1 MNKTAKLLVLVLALA
16 MMLGVFAGCQGTTT
30 ADPTEAPV
38 AEATKAP
45 EADGEGDAEGEEPVT
60 EELEEMEI
68 SIAVWDVM
76 ESFVDGEMDMEDPLT
91 KYLYDRFKIVWKP
104 WDMTSGDYREKTSVW
119 TAANTLPDLFFGDE
133 KSGTN
138 YPNWKASGLIRS
150 IGTNES
156 LAAYPNILSAVNIDT
171 NTPYMIDNE
180 YWFFPRITFYDRAQ
194 GSIVGAALITREDW
208 MEKFGYT
215 QEQVEGSEA
224 AFTAMMK
231 DFTLGDPD
239 GNGVDDTYG
248 IVPSGATGL
257 VDRFKSRGF
266 NEDNIWVYD
275 KNGNIYRAN
284 MDYDAFQN
292 ACYVRSLYTA
302 GYIVPNY
309 PEFKGND
316 GVDYFCTGFGGV
328 LPRHACA
335 KHYSLTKT
343 NFWDKAEN
351 GLDFADSTCILFS
364 PMPDD
369 GSGEAFVA
377 SYAHSWSEMYVP
389 SSVDDAKM
397 ERIYMWYDFAY
408 SQEAAYLFLFGFEGT
423 DWEYDENGRV
433 KMLTEIGESGQPI
446 SASEQYTIAVA
457 FQEAF
462 VWYTDAYMFENP
474 YYVMGEESKKRNEEL
489 IATRKPVPI
498 DYNLQAL
505 QTDERTAFVT
515 TLTWDW
521 FVTDKSG
528 ASDADLYAQLLA
540 DWNGAGYEAACD
552 SLEKAFVEAGYEFQE
567 QYYDVDE
574 SYTE

>member
-1 MNKTAKLLVLVLALA
+1 MTKTAKLLVLVLALA

-30 ADPTEAPV
+30 ADPTKAPA
-38 AEATKAP
+38 AEETKAP
-45 EADGEGDAEGEEPVT
+45 VQDAEGEEAPEA

-76 ESFVDGEMDMEDPLT
+76 ESFKDGEMDMEDPLT
-91 KYLYDRFKIVWKP
+91 KYIYDRFKIVWKP

-119 TAANTLPDLFFGDE
+119 TAANSLPDLFFGDE
-133 KSGTN
+133 KDGTN
-138 YPNWKASGLIRS
+138 YPNWISSGLIRS

-156 LAAYPNILSAVNIDT
+156 LAAYPNILSTMQVET
-171 NTPYMIDNE
+171 NTPYMREGE

-194 GSIVGAALITREDW
+194 GSIVGAAFVAREDW
-208 MEKFGYT
+208 MKKFGYT
-215 QEQVEGSEA
+215 TEQVEGSEA

-239 GNGVDDTYG
+239 GNGADDTYG
-248 IVPSGATGL
+248 LTPQNSTDL
-257 VDRFKSRGF
+257 VERFKSHGF
-266 NEDNIWVYD
+266 NEFNVWVYD
-275 KNGNIYRAN
+275 KSGNIYRAG

-309 PEFKGND
+309 PEFKSSD
-316 GVDYFCTGFGGV
+316 GVDMFCTGRAGTMT
-328 LPRHACA
+328 RHACA
-335 KHYSLTKT
+335 KHYSLLKT
-343 NFWDKAEN
+343 NYWDKAEN
-351 GLDFADSTCILFS
+351 GLDYADSVCILFS

-377 SYAHSWSEMYVP
+377 SYSNSWSEMYVP
-389 SSVDDAKM
+389 SSVDDEKM

-408 SQEAAYLFLFGFEGT
+408 SQEAAYLFLFGFEGQ
-423 DWEYDENGRV
+423 DWEMGENGRV
-433 KMLTEIGESGQPI
+433 QMLTEIGESGQPL
-446 SASEQYTIAVA
+446 SAADQYTLAVA

-462 VWYTDAYMFENP
+462 VWYTDAYMFDNP
-474 YYVMGEESKKRNEEL
+474 YYVMGEESKGRNEQL
-489 IATRKPVPI
+489 IATRKQVPI

-515 TLTWDW
+515 TLDW
-521 FVTDKSG
+521 NWFITDKTG
-528 ASDADLYAQLLA
+528 ASDEELYAQLLN
-540 DWNGAGYEAACD
+540 DWNGGGYAAACD
-552 SLEKAFVEAGYEFQE
+552 SLEKAFAEAGYEFQE
-567 QYYDVDE
+567 KYFDVDE